1 VEENALVVRP
11 VILPAVV
18 TASLQQ
24 YQVLET
30 SAEIGATMIAT
41 LEDLQMIL
49 LPPGP
54 TAVPN
59 GLQET
64 TIPSLNANPSIGLSP
79 IQVGVFPNI
88 RAICFY

>member
-1 VEENALVVRP
+1 M
-11 VILPAVV
+11 LPAVV
-18 TASLQQ
+18 TASLRQ
-24 YQVLET
+24 YQDLET

-41 LEDLQMIL
+41 PEDLQMIL

-64 TIPSLNANPSIGLSP
+64 TIPSFHLKLLIGSP
-79 IQVGVFPNI
+79 AIQVGVFPNI
-88 RAICFY
+88 RAMVFF

>member
-1 VEENALVVRP
+1 MEENALVVRP

-18 TASLQQ
+18 TASLRQ
-24 YQVLET
+24 YQLLET
-30 SAEIGATMIAT
+30 SADIGATMIAT

-59 GLQET
+59 EHIPT
-64 TIPSLNANPSIGLSP
+64 T
-79 IQVGVFPNI
+79 
-88 RAICFY
+88 